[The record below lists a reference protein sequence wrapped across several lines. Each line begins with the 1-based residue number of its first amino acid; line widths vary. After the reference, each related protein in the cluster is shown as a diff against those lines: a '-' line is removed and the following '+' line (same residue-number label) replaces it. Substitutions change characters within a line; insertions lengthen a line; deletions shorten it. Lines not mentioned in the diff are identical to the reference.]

1 LLLSRACFRFGSTG
15 TKFNF
20 DFYIYKL
27 SKKPAIYRSS
37 IKQKSKSISN
47 FSYSLVP
54 FEFEP
59 NRTIDIVNIQFTDS
73 DTYEIRSIEF
83 GGNHVT
89 EGMAYLCEQYQHKGI
104 LPEADTYPY
113 KLISEI
119 VKSSTLKSKMKMAC

>member
-1 LLLSRACFRFGSTG
+1 VQDISTIYG
-15 TKFNF
+15 LMNISTITHYIQYCANK
-20 DFYIYKL
+20 IYKDKIPQFEVPIKL
-27 SKKPAIYRSS
+27 QPNSNTLDYGYSNFQLRPIYIGSS

-89 EGMAYLCEQYQHKGI
+89 EGMAYLCVYSGG
-104 LPEADTYPY
+104 
-113 KLISEI
+113 
-119 VKSSTLKSKMKMAC
+119 C